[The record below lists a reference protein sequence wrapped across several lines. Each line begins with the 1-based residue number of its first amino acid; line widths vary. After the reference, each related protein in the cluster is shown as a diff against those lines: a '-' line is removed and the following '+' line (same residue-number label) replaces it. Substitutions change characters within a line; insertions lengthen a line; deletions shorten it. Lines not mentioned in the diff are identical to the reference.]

1 MKVKMLRRKGKE
13 SENDG
18 KKSRKEE
25 RKKEMK
31 EGKNRENNT
40 GMGGGKKI
48 KRGGDYCLIYVVS
61 LPASASVT
69 SPIRRGAV
77 NL

>member
-1 MKVKMLRRKGKE
+1 MLRRKGKE

-40 GMGGGKKI
+40 GMGGGKK
-48 KRGGDYCLIYVVS
+48 
-61 LPASASVT
+61 
-69 SPIRRGAV
+69 
-77 NL
+77 N

>member
-1 MKVKMLRRKGKE
+1 MLRRKE
-13 SENDG
+13 IERENDG

-40 GMGGGKKI
+40 GMGGEKQKK
-48 KRGGDYCLIYVVS
+48 KGGSDYCLIYVVS

-69 SPIRRGAV
+69 SPIHRGAV

>member
-1 MKVKMLRRKGKE
+1 MLRRKE
-13 SENDG
+13 IERENDG

-40 GMGGGKKI
+40 GMGGEKQKK
-48 KRGGDYCLIYVVS
+48 KGGSDYCLIYVVS
-61 LPASASVT
+61 SLHLRLLPHQSIA
-69 SPIRRGAV
+69 G
-77 NL
+77 L